1 MDDLDFNV
9 SSRKSV
15 YDPATALACF
25 ETQGEACSLAEGDAF
40 FAEREQS
47 DYMYLLLEGEVRLFR
62 GVRVLDIVRSGEIFG
77 EMAVITGQ
85 PRSAWAVAREP
96 CKALTL
102 DPIQF
107 LEAICTTPE
116 FVLMLM
122 RIMFERLRLTSEFL
136 NKTGRLRNSGKVHE
150 KVFSKSLVRQLAS
163 AMGVSEPETIRPTTV
178 ILREGESDSA
188 MYVVVSGEIAVSIQ
202 GTYVERVG
210 VGGILG
216 EIALVNDSPRAASA
230 IALSEV
236 QLLTINRD
244 DFMGLVKSNPSFA
257 VSLLRAVATRL
268 EIQTAKSAFM
278 DR

>member
-1 MDDLDFNV
+1 
-9 SSRKSV
+9 
-15 YDPATALACF
+15 
-25 ETQGEACSLAEGDAF
+25 
-40 FAEREQS
+40 
-47 DYMYLLLEGEVRLFR
+47 
-62 GVRVLDIVRSGEIFG
+62 
-77 EMAVITGQ
+77 
-85 PRSAWAVAREP
+85 
-96 CKALTL
+96 
-102 DPIQF
+102 
-107 LEAICTTPE
+107 
-116 FVLMLM
+116 M

-178 ILREGESDSA
+178 ILREGESDSS

>member
-178 ILREGESDSA
+178 ILREGESDSS

>member
-178 ILREGESDSA
+178 ILREGESDSS

-244 DFMGLVKSNPSFA
+244 DFMGLVKTNPSFA

>member
-1 MDDLDFNV
+1 MDDLEYNV
-9 SSRKSV
+9 SSRKTV

-47 DYMYLLLEGEVRLFR
+47 DFMYLLLEGEVRLFR

-178 ILREGESDSA
+178 ILREGESDSS

-210 VGGILG
+210 TGGILG

-244 DFMGLVKSNPSFA
+244 DFMGLVKTNPSFA